1 MSLEDEIAPELGGP
15 LQTNAKDIRSS
26 GDLLLDVEGNL
37 VIDLGDLAGANRFVV
52 RDGGAQDLF
61 SIDSNGNLVIKGS
74 ILNQDDVPI
83 TNDAWTKLELPIA
96 EFAKTLLTN
105 NSASTA
111 RSELI
116 VDVAGTDNSP
126 SATETVEGKAELATQ
141 AEVDAGTDTV
151 RIVTPATLANKPN
164 TTPSA
169 SETVAG
175 IAELATQAEVSAGT
189 DVSRIVTPA
198 TLAGLPAA
206 SETVAGRVELAT
218 QAEVDAGIDTNR
230 VVTPATLA
238 GLPAAE
244 IPFSTETIAG
254 KAELATQAEVD
265 AGADISRIVTPA
277 TLANYTGLGGTTPS
291 ATETLEGIAELA
303 TQAEVDAGTDVSRIV
318 TPATLTNFSGLGGTT
333 PSATETVEGKA
344 ELATQAEVDAGT
356 DVSRIVTPATL
367 ANYTGLGSGGGST
380 TAPFTRLITGGSIAI
395 NSLATTALPVNT
407 LQSVMASENDDVE
420 DITQLVYRL
429 ESGTLE
435 QSSPWIVRP
444 LDYAA
449 TTNEK
454 YWRLVAPTDN
464 FHMELFDPTYP
475 WATGNYFM
483 CNLPSYW
490 KILEVT
496 VDVKTSA
503 SGSGTQSEW
512 NLQVGGTNLFSLN
525 VDLLDNATLA
535 ARRTANATFNSTVR
549 EAVRG
554 TDLEFTVGSLNGISY
569 PSGLFVH
576 IKSLCSPI
584 PS

>member
-1 MSLEDEIAPELGGP
+1 MD
-15 LQTNAKDIRSS
+15 
-26 GDLLLDVEGNL
+26 
-37 VIDLGDLAGANRFVV
+37 
-52 RDGGAQDLF
+52 
-61 SIDSNGNLVIKGS
+61 
-74 ILNQDDVPI
+74 
-83 TNDAWTKLELPIA
+83 
-96 EFAKTLLTN
+96 
-105 NSASTA
+105 
-111 RSELI
+111 
-116 VDVAGTDNSP
+116 
-126 SATETVEGKAELATQ
+126 
-141 AEVDAGTDTV
+141 
-151 RIVTPATLANKPN
+151 
-164 TTPSA
+164 
-169 SETVAG
+169 
-175 IAELATQAEVSAGT
+175 AGT

-198 TLAGLPAA
+198 TLA
-206 SETVAGRVELAT
+206 
-218 QAEVDAGIDTNR
+218 
-230 VVTPATLA
+230 
-238 GLPAAE
+238 
-244 IPFSTETIAG
+244 
-254 KAELATQAEVD
+254 
-265 AGADISRIVTPA
+265 
-277 TLANYTGLGGTTPS
+277 NYT
-291 ATETLEGIAELA
+291 
-303 TQAEVDAGTDVSRIV
+303 
-318 TPATLTNFSGLGGTT
+318 GLGGTT